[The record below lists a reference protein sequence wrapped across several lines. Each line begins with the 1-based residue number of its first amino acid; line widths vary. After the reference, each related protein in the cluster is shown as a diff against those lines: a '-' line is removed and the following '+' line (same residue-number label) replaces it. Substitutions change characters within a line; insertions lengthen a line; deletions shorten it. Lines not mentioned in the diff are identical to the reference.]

1 MPMYS
6 DDIIEEV
13 RSRNDIVDVVSSYV
27 QLKRSGSNYF
37 GLCPFHNEKSPSFSV
52 NRPKQMFYCFGCHKG
67 GNVYT
72 FLMEYN
78 NWEFPE
84 AIEELANRCGY
95 QLPKREMSREEKLKQ
110 SKKVKLKNIMKDA
123 ANYYFS
129 ALHSNNG
136 KMAMDYLINN
146 RGLDRDT
153 IRGFALGYADGN
165 WDSMYRFLKSKGY
178 EDEIMKQ
185 SGLVVFH
192 EKGPRDY
199 FINRLIFPILDD
211 KSKPIAFGGRVFDNS
226 KPKYLNSNENEI
238 FHKRNNFYGLDR
250 AKRSRR
256 GAYILCEGYMDVI
269 ALHRAGFD
277 NAIAPLG
284 TALTKEQVKKLKV
297 DRDSKKV
304 YICFDMDFA
313 GTDAMQRAVGM
324 LALCGVDAKVITLGE
339 YKDPDEFIKANGSE
353 AFEERINKA
362 ENSFIFSLKK
372 LREEYNINDPEE
384 NNRFFRMM
392 AGRLYVFPTEIERD
406 NYVATLADEFNVS
419 ADSIRELMRD
429 VAKNESEL
437 NRYKEGFF
445 RGYTAKD
452 FEEESET
459 NDDIISEDMY
469 ENNSRRLS
477 TAKMSK
483 RGIMETEGILLTWL
497 LDEPSLYN
505 AISKY
510 IDAEDFTEGIAR
522 DTAAKMFSAYEE
534 GEEFQPAVLM
544 NAFEDNEDHKR
555 IAGILNTKI
564 GELESNEDKEV
575 LLKET
580 LIKLKNEGLGRI
592 DTSKPGAV
600 KRIKKVKEDIRNI
613 QSTRLL

>member
-1 MPMYS
+1 MYS
-6 DDIIEEV
+6 EDIIEEV

-84 AIEELANRCGY
+84 ALDELANRCGY
-95 QLPKREMSREEKLKQ
+95 QLPKQQMSKEEKLKQ
-110 SKKVKLKNIMKDA
+110 SKKVKLRNIMKDA

-136 KMAMDYLINN
+136 KAAMEYLVSN
-146 RGLDRDT
+146 RDLDRDT
-153 IRGFALGYADGN
+153 IRSFALGYADGK
-165 WDSMYRFLKSKGY
+165 WDSMYRFLKSKEY

-192 EKGPRDY
+192 EKKGPRDY
-199 FINRLIFPILDD
+199 FINRLIFPIVDE
-211 KSKPIAFGGRVFDNS
+211 KGRPIAFGGRVFDDS

-256 GAYILCEGYMDVI
+256 NAYILCEGYMDVI
-269 ALHRAGFD
+269 ALHKAGFD

-324 LALCGVDAKVITLGE
+324 LALCNVDAKVITLGE

-353 AFEERINKA
+353 AFEDRINKA

-372 LREEYNINDPEE
+372 LREEYNVNDPEE

-452 FEEESET
+452 FEEDSRQ
-459 NDDIISEDMY
+459 NDDIISESVY
-469 ENNSRRLS
+469 ENNSKRLS
-477 TAKMSK
+477 TEKMSK

-497 LDEPSLYN
+497 LDEPALYN
-505 AISKY
+505 AVSKY
-510 IDAEDFTEGIAR
+510 IDAEDFTEGVAR
-522 DTAAKMFSAYEE
+522 DTAAKMFASYEA

-564 GELESNEDKEV
+564 GELENNNDIEV

-600 KRIKKVKEDIRNI
+600 KRIKKVKDDIRNI
-613 QSTRLL
+613 QSTSLL